1 MRAGG
6 EADEINRDEKLE
18 ELIDRYQS
26 LVFSI
31 CYKMTGDYFA
41 AEDLAQETFLSA
53 YEKYSSFDGRHEKA
67 WICRIATNKCLD
79 YLKAAGRRSVPTED
93 EWFSWQ
99 EDTKESPEE
108 NYLEQEVREE
118 LYQACKELKPPY
130 DEIALDYYYY
140 EMDVGEITEKRERNV
155 KTVQTQI
162 YRARGMLRKKY
173 GKKEE
178 RSA

>member
-1 MRAGG
+1 MWGG

-31 CYKMTGDYFA
+31 CFKMTGDYFA

-93 EWFSWQ
+93 EWFS
-99 EDTKESPEE
+99 
-108 NYLEQEVREE
+108 
-118 LYQACKELKPPY
+118 
-130 DEIALDYYYY
+130 
-140 EMDVGEITEKRERNV
+140 
-155 KTVQTQI
+155 
-162 YRARGMLRKKY
+162 
-173 GKKEE
+173 
-178 RSA
+178 